1 MEIRGK
7 LVALSAAI
15 ILAVQVSGCT
25 GKPSNNNSS
34 ESNGTSVATSEKAQ
48 ECVLEEPEIVEYS
61 DNIGVPVVRV
71 DFTGRSLIWKSV
83 LWKMAARFDILLT
96 EAFLIKIL
104 RYTRK
109 RYISA
114 KDMKNQRIYHILK
127 ISDLKA

>member
-7 LVALSAAI
+7 IVVLSAAI

-25 GKPSNNNSS
+25 GKPSNNNSP

-48 ECVLEEPEIVEYS
+48 ECVLEEPEI
-61 DNIGVPVVRV
+61 VVRV

-109 RYISA
+109 RYISV